1 MRVLKIIFRK
11 TNRKHPE
18 PSDIYCQCSDVECDH
33 TFVTNQ
39 SFSHTLSP
47 ARAGNDLLKKKL
59 IGLITPEERQMALD
73 LLQAR

>member
-1 MRVLKIIFRK
+1 MRVLKIIFPQCNAKAIIRK

-39 SFSHTLSP
+39 LFSHTLSP
-47 ARAGNDLLKKKL
+47 ARAGNDLLKKN
-59 IGLITPEERQMALD
+59 
-73 LLQAR
+73 